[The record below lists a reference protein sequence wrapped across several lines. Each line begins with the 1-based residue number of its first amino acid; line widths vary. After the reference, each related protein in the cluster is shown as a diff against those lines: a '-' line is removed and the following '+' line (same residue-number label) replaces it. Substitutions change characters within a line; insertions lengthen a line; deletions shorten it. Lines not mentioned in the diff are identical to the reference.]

1 MASAASAQT
10 LKAKACERRAR
21 DFLVAEGWSF
31 LAADLECMHV
41 QVDLL
46 FRSPEG
52 ILSVVEV
59 KSVRLEGGA
68 RVSRKQ
74 WLRLFRVATVLA
86 EVEPV
91 QMILAGVRGSQVR
104 ITPVDGLTLG
114 LNM

>member
-1 MASAASAQT
+1 M
-10 LKAKACERRAR
+10 KAKACERRAR
-21 DFLVAEGWSF
+21 DFLIAKGWNF
-31 LAADLECMHV
+31 LAADIECLHV

-59 KSVRLEGGA
+59 KSVRLEEGA

-74 WLRLFRVATVLA
+74 WSRLFRVAAVLA

-91 QMILAGVRGSQVR
+91 QLILAGVKGTQVR